1 MTIYSA
7 LQIGE
12 YHTNHC
18 EDYYFIGNIGSDKTL
33 CAVMDGCTMGTD
45 SYFIATLAGK
55 LLRKITLERDYQ
67 AFYKTELVTDI
78 NQYLKSIVKDLFRE
92 LNITANQ
99 LMLDKRELLT
109 TLILLLVDRKA
120 DEGIILAVGDGL
132 VSVNRQITVF
142 DHDNKSDYIGFHLT
156 EDFEAWY
163 DKQPQ
168 KLLFN
173 KIEDVSIAT
182 DGISLFARI
191 RNNDEEAIDPV
202 SFLLSDTTLSD
213 KEDMLQLKLKALEH
227 QFGLKPGD
235 DIAIVRLIM

>member
-1 MTIYSA
+1 
-7 LQIGE
+7 
-12 YHTNHC
+12 
-18 EDYYFIGNIGSDKTL
+18 
-33 CAVMDGCTMGTD
+33 MDGCTMGTD
-45 SYFIATLAGK
+45 SYFVATLVGK
-55 LLRKITLERDYQ
+55 LLRKITVERDYQ
-67 AFYKTELVTDI
+67 AFYKTEPARNIDL
-78 NQYLKSIVKDLFRE
+78 YLKSILKDLFRE

-120 DEGIILAVGDGL
+120 DEGAILAIGDGM
-132 VSVNRQITVF
+132 VSVNGQVTAF

-156 EDFEAWY
+156 EDFDTWY
-163 DKQPQ
+163 AKQQQ

-173 KIEDVSIAT
+173 EVRDVSIAT

-191 RNNDEEAIDPV
+191 KNSTEQGTIEPV
-202 SFLLSDTTLSD
+202 DFLLTDTTLTE
-213 KEDMLQLKLKALEH
+213 KEDMLQLKLKRLEH